1 LTKKLD
7 HPPDAAMHFLK
18 ISPRP
23 DGPPFTSILE
33 QLHSTLAETSP
44 NTVHRVVIPGLLSPQ
59 LFPPHSSQPHIVLQF
74 LKGIRVLLSAYPNRL
89 VAMITLPLCLF
100 PRSSGLVRW
109 MELLSDGVIELTPF
123 PHSSDQDT
131 TPPKPTSGE
140 AGANEEPPQGLLKV
154 HRLPIFHERGGGSAA
169 AGEDWAFTL
178 SRRKFTIKPYSLP
191 PIEGDTE
198 AQQTGPAGQQP
209 KKSDMEF

>member
-1 LTKKLD
+1 
-7 HPPDAAMHFLK
+7 
-18 ISPRP
+18 
-23 DGPPFTSILE
+23 
-33 QLHSTLAETSP
+33 
-44 NTVHRVVIPGLLSPQ
+44 
-59 LFPPHSSQPHIVLQF
+59 
-74 LKGIRVLLSAYPNRL
+74 
-89 VAMITLPLCLF
+89 MITLPLSLF
-100 PRSSGLVRW
+100 PRNSGLVRW
-109 MELLSDGVIELTPF
+109 IEMLSDGVIELTPF

-131 TPPKPTSGE
+131 AQLKPTSGDS
-140 AGANEEPPQGLLKV
+140 GPNEEAPQGLLKV
-154 HRLPIFHERGGGSAA
+154 HRLPIFHERGGGSSA